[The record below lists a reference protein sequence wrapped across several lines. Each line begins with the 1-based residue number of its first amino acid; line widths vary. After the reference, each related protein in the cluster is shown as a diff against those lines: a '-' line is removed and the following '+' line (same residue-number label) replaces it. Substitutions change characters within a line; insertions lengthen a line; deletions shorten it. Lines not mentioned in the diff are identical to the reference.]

1 MCFGSAYIAS
11 NFTSSFKVRHFY
23 LTQHPKYD
31 IKINLS
37 PLSGEAPVLDQVDES
52 TTNEVTDAEGSEG
65 AEGADTEA
73 TDMIN
78 YYREVTLFTRD
89 HYLGQRK
96 TMNVVYDKA
105 MKIDATAL
113 YYDDDGN
120 ITKEESLVSF
130 ELPKLDEI
138 AEYDVVKKEGTT
150 KPKVSL

>member
-1 MCFGSAYIAS
+1 M
-11 NFTSSFKVRHFY
+11 
-23 LTQHPKYD
+23 TQHPKYD

-52 TTNEVTDAEGSEG
+52 TTNEVTDDAESSESG
-65 AEGADTEA
+65 DSSESAERADTEA
-73 TDMIN
+73 TDIIN

>member
-1 MCFGSAYIAS
+1 M
-11 NFTSSFKVRHFY
+11 
-23 LTQHPKYD
+23 TQHPKYD

-37 PLSGEAPVLDQVDES
+37 PLSGEAPVLDQVNES
-52 TTNEVTDAEGSEG
+52 TTNEVTDAEGSES